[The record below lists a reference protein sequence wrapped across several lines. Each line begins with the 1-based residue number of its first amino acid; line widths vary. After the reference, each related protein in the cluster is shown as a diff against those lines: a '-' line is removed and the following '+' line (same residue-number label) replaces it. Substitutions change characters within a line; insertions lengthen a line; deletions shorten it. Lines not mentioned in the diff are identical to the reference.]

1 MKCWIWRNR
10 QAGAHLRIFWNA
22 NAPISGLPVTKKPES
37 STPSNIK
44 RIFTMSML
52 ESIQSGRENKPPRIM
67 IYGSEGVGKSTFGAS
82 APNAIFIQTEDG
94 LGEINCRKFPLA
106 NSISEVIAEL
116 TALRDEPHD
125 FQTVVIDSADWL
137 ERLIFDE
144 VCREFGVRSI
154 EKADGGYGK
163 GYTHALTHWRKVIN
177 LLQELRDKRGMMVI
191 IVAHAKVERFE
202 DPENAAYDRYTPRL
216 HKHAASLIAEWVDA
230 VLFANKKFRVAKDG
244 NDRAVATPIGADGGE
259 RIIRTV
265 GSPACIAK
273 NRFGLPSEIPLS
285 WAAFITAYQK
295 AQEA

>member
-1 MKCWIWRNR
+1 
-10 QAGAHLRIFWNA
+10 
-22 NAPISGLPVTKKPES
+22 
-37 STPSNIK
+37 
-44 RIFTMSML
+44 MSML
-52 ESIQSGRENKPPRIM
+52 DNIQSGRENKPPRLM

-82 APNAIFIQTEDG
+82 APNPIFIQTEDG

-106 NSISEVIAEL
+106 TSVSEVLAEL

-163 GYTHALTHWRKVIN
+163 GYVDALAHWRKVIN
-177 LLQELRDKRGMMVI
+177 LLQELRDKRNMIVI
-191 IVAHAKVERFE
+191 LVAHAKVERFE

-216 HKHAASLIAEWVDA
+216 HKHAAGLIAEWVDA
-230 VLFANKKFRVAKDG
+230 VLFANKKFRLSKDG
-244 NDRAVATPIGADGGE
+244 NDRSVATPIGADGGD
-259 RIIRTV
+259 RFIRTV

-273 NRFGLPSEIPLS
+273 NRFSLPSEIPLS
-285 WAAFITAYQK
+285 WTAFINAYQK
-295 AQEA
+295 ALEVKNGEMQ

>member
-1 MKCWIWRNR
+1 
-10 QAGAHLRIFWNA
+10 
-22 NAPISGLPVTKKPES
+22 
-37 STPSNIK
+37 
-44 RIFTMSML
+44 MSML

-67 IYGSEGVGKSTFGAS
+67 LYGREGVGKSTFGAS
-82 APNAIFIQTEDG
+82 APNAIFVQTEDG

-144 VCREFGVRSI
+144 VCKEFGVRSI

-273 NRFGLPSEIPLS
+273 NRFGLPSEISLS
-285 WAAFITAYQK
+285 WAAFINAYQK
-295 AQEA
+295 ALEAKNGEI

>member
-1 MKCWIWRNR
+1 
-10 QAGAHLRIFWNA
+10 
-22 NAPISGLPVTKKPES
+22 
-37 STPSNIK
+37 
-44 RIFTMSML
+44 MSVL
-52 ESIQSGRENKPPRIM
+52 ENIQSGRESKPPRIM

-82 APNAIFIQTEDG
+82 APNAIFVQTEDG

-106 NSISEVIAEL
+106 NNITEVISEL
-116 TALRDEPHD
+116 TALRDEPHN

-163 GYTHALTHWRKVIN
+163 GYTHALTHWRKIIN

-191 IVAHAKVERFE
+191 LVAHAKVERFE

-230 VLFANKKFRVAKDG
+230 VLFANKKFRVSKDC

-285 WAAFITAYQK
+285 WAAFINAYQK
-295 AQEA
+295 ALETEK

>member
-1 MKCWIWRNR
+1 
-10 QAGAHLRIFWNA
+10 
-22 NAPISGLPVTKKPES
+22 
-37 STPSNIK
+37 
-44 RIFTMSML
+44 MSML

-67 IYGSEGVGKSTFGAS
+67 LYGSEGVGKSTFGAS
-82 APNAIFIQTEDG
+82 APNAIFVQTEDG

-144 VCREFGVRSI
+144 VCKEFGVRSI

-273 NRFGLPSEIPLS
+273 NRFGLPSEISLS
-285 WAAFITAYQK
+285 WAAFINAYQK
-295 AQEA
+295 ALEAKNGEI

>member
-1 MKCWIWRNR
+1 
-10 QAGAHLRIFWNA
+10 
-22 NAPISGLPVTKKPES
+22 
-37 STPSNIK
+37 
-44 RIFTMSML
+44 MSML

-82 APNAIFIQTEDG
+82 APNAIFVQTEDG

-106 NSISEVIAEL
+106 NSVSEVISEL

-177 LLQELRDKRGMMVI
+177 LLQELRDKCGMMVI
-191 IVAHAKVERFE
+191 LVAHAKVERFE

-285 WAAFITAYQK
+285 WAAFINAYQK

>member
-1 MKCWIWRNR
+1 M
-10 QAGAHLRIFWNA
+10 G
-22 NAPISGLPVTKKPES
+22 
-37 STPSNIK
+37 
-44 RIFTMSML
+44 ML
-52 ESIQSGRENKPPRIM
+52 DSIQSGRENKPPRIM

-82 APNAIFIQTEDG
+82 APNAIFVQTEDG

-106 NSISEVIAEL
+106 HNLSEVLAEL
-116 TALRDEPHD
+116 TALRDEPRNYL
-125 FQTVVIDSADWL
+125 TVVIDSADWL

-144 VCREFGVRSI
+144 VCKEFGVRSI

-163 GYTHALTHWRKVIN
+163 GYVHALTHWRKIIA

-191 IVAHAKVERFE
+191 LVAHAKVERFE

-230 VLFANKKFRVAKDG
+230 VLFANKKFRVSKDG

-259 RIIRTV
+259 RVIRTV

-273 NRFGLPSEIPLS
+273 NRYGLPGEIPLS
-285 WAAFITAYQK
+285 WTAFINAYQK
-295 AQEA
+295 VQEANHGEMR